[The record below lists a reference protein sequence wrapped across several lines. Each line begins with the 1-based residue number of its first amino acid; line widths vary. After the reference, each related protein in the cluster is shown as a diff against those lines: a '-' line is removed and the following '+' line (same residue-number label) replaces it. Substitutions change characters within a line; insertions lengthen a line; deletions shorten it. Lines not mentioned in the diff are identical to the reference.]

1 MERISALSKQV
12 TSSQSGTVISPL
24 GRNGADDVVICA
36 AYRTP
41 LTKATKGGLR
51 DTAPEVL
58 LSVVLKG
65 LIQKTKADPKL
76 IEDMM
81 VGNCL
86 QPGAG
91 ALIARAAQLMA
102 DFPVTSTVASV
113 NRQCSSGIEAV
124 SIIAA
129 KIKAG
134 VINAG
139 IGAGVESMSLFS
151 MDGMVDANALSDQLF
166 DHEIA
171 RNCLL
176 GMGQTSEVLSS
187 LYRMSLRST
196 TSRERSSTSSPLR
209 VTEELPTL
217 RRADGSMTRSS
228 QLPPSRKTR
237 KETRRTSPSPRMTVS
252 EPPLPL
258 RASPSSSH
266 HSRRTESPLPV
277 THLRPPM
284 APPPSC

>member
-24 GRNGADDVVICA
+24 GKNNADDVVICA

-41 LTKATKGGLR
+41 LTKAAKGGLK

-58 LSVVLKG
+58 LSTVLKG
-65 LIQKTKADPKL
+65 LLEKTKADPKL

-102 DFPVTSTVASV
+102 NFPVTSTVAAV
-113 NRQCSSGIEAV
+113 NRQCSSGIEAC

-151 MDGMVDANALSDQLF
+151 MDGMVDPNALSEQLF

-171 RNCLL
+171 RNCLQ
-176 GMGQTSEVLSS
+176 GMGQTSEVKFT
-187 LYRMSLRST
+187 YF
-196 TSRERSSTSSPLR
+196 
-209 VTEELPTL
+209 
-217 RRADGSMTRSS
+217 
-228 QLPPSRKTR
+228 
-237 KETRRTSPSPRMTVS
+237 RT
-252 EPPLPL
+252 
-258 RASPSSSH
+258 
-266 HSRRTESPLPV
+266 
-277 THLRPPM
+277 
-284 APPPSC
+284 